1 MSMNSCFWICI
12 KCKSFKSLG
21 MKGII
26 LKVFLVFLVGSSAIS
41 QNIQVRGIVVD
52 KSTKL
57 PLENVI
63 VYNDK
68 DNSITNSD
76 GAFIFVSTKN
86 QINFNLL
93 GYNEIATTLDALVIR
108 DTIFMDSKAMELK
121 EVVIINAESF
131 MKKVFDRMGENFI
144 KDYTTDFFLRN
155 VLKKDT
161 MLVSLQDLSGKRN
174 KSNDNKD
181 IYSIEILNMR
191 KVSLLERKKASLKF
205 PDFKEFFSPPFPIIE
220 GNFFKEEDFADK
232 DYRKISF
239 LGKKKNQWGQTIKGY
254 FIINPKEYAIVE
266 YSIEIIDV
274 FDSAPFKRASLIGPL
289 HRTSKFNRLYRYS
302 KDSIQNKYFLS
313 GAEIEIGVEVLE
325 DKNQDKGY
333 FLNLSMDYFITSSI
347 SIEKVKSNFPLDK
360 DIFEAKFP
368 YSAEFWNNQNQLPLT
383 LELKDFLKRVNENKT
398 KKKEYEFIGNF

>member
-1 MSMNSCFWICI
+1 MLWIYI
-12 KCKSFKSLG
+12 KYESFKFYF

-26 LKVFLVFLVGSSAIS
+26 LKIILGFLVGSSAIS
-41 QNIQVRGIVVD
+41 QSAQVKGVVVD

-57 PLENVI
+57 PLENVVI
-63 VYNDK
+63 FNER
-68 DNSITNSD
+68 DNSTTNKE
-76 GAFIFVSTKN
+76 GAFVFVSTKN

-93 GYNEIATTLDALVIR
+93 GYYDVATSFDALANR

-144 KDYTTDFFLRN
+144 QEYTTDFFLRN

-161 MLVSLQDLSGKRN
+161 TLVSLQDLTGKRN
-174 KSNDNKD
+174 RSNENKD

-205 PDFKEFFSPPFPIIE
+205 PDFKEFFSPPFPIID
-220 GNFFKEEDFADK
+220 GCYFKEEDFADK

-239 LGKKKNQWGQTIKGY
+239 LGKQKNEWGQRVKGY
-254 FIINPKEYAIVE
+254 FIIDPKDYAIVE
-266 YSIEIIDV
+266 YSIEMIDF
-274 FDSAPFKRASLIGPL
+274 FDSAPFKRALVIGPL
-289 HRTSKFNRLYRYS
+289 HRTSKYNRLYRYS
-302 KDSIQNKYFLS
+302 KDNTQNKYFLS
-313 GAEIEIGVEVLE
+313 GAKIEIGVEVLD
-325 DKNQDKGY
+325 DKKQEKGY

-347 SIEKVKSNFPLDK
+347 STEKVKSNFSIDK
-360 DIFEAKFP
+360 DIFEAKFQ
-368 YSAEFWNNQNQLPLT
+368 YSSGFWNNQNQLPLT
-383 LELKDFLKRVNENKT
+383 LDLKSFLQRVNENKA